1 MKILLTILVLIFNP
15 IITDKGIQIGEIRTN
30 NQIIKIMKMNL
41 NNPAFLQMA
50 GNAQAQAKEYIS
62 FVDTGGNPQIKLSCD
77 GGLRIVST
85 YNGKKI
91 TQTLSNISQQAV
103 SIQSD
108 PNTEIFIY
116 GKVTVFDTIVSRP
129 GGTTKISELN
139 TLYAKSLTYLDCN
152 SNQITSLDVSE
163 NTALT
168 YLGCSYNQLTS
179 LDVSANTALTD
190 LNCKSNQ
197 LTSLDVSENTA
208 LTTLICDDIET
219 LLAIDGIG
227 VNENVATS
235 IAGAITNATSVDGTV
250 TLRQG
255 DEFNQTIIDAA
266 MDKGWDVQYY
276 Q

>member
-30 NQIIKIMKMNL
+30 NQIIKIIKMNL

-168 YLGCSYNQLTS
+168 
-179 LDVSANTALTD
+179 
-190 LNCKSNQ
+190 
-197 LTSLDVSENTA
+197 
-208 LTTLICDDIET
+208 TLICDDIET